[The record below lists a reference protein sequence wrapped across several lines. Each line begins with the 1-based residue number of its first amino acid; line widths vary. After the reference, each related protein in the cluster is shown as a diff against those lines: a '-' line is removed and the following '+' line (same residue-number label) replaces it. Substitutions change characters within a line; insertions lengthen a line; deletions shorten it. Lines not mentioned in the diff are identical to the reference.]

1 MKKSRIA
8 IGVLLMLVFLLTLT
22 GVAFAQDEGGLD
34 DGDGEEDPTEVGVT
48 GLIVDVNLEEGT
60 ITLEDGTIIYISG
73 GDYDHPIVELLGEYF
88 SGAGIEDWA
97 EALDAL
103 TTESGGK
110 VGEVVEVVD
119 ESGNVVGWQ
128 AVLEDG
134 TVVDIDEET
143 AAQYL
148 EALGMLNVDLTATL
162 GEDGETLTT
171 ITDVGGEIAA
181 YHDDGMG
188 FGVLVKLYAI
198 AGAAEGGVSVEELV
212 AMFKDGA
219 GMGHIFKEYG
229 KPGLL
234 GVGHVRKALK
244 GDEHPGK
251 ALGHEKQ
258 KQDKDK
264 DKDQDQDQDQDQDP
278 GEKPKDKNKD
288 KNKDKGKGQDKDKS
302 KDKKK

>member
-8 IGVLLMLVFLLTLT
+8 IGILLMLVFLLTLT

-34 DGDGEEDPTEVGVT
+34 DEEGPTEVDIT

-103 TTESGGK
+103 TTEGGK
-110 VGEVVEVVD
+110 VAEVVEVVD
-119 ESGNVVGWQ
+119 ADGNVVGWQ

-143 AAQYL
+143 ATQYL

-171 ITDVGGEIAA
+171 TTDVGGEIAA

-198 AGAAEGGVSVEELV
+198 AGANGVSVEDLV
-212 AMFKDGA
+212 GMFKDGV

-278 GEKPKDKNKD
+278 GEKPKDKDKDKNKD
-288 KNKDKGKGQDKDKS
+288 KNKDKGKDKS

>member
-8 IGVLLMLVFLLTLT
+8 IGILLMLVFLLTLT
-22 GVAFAQDEGGLD
+22 GVAFAQDGGELEE
-34 DGDGEEDPTEVGVT
+34 GDGEEGPTEVTIT
-48 GLIVDVNLEEGT
+48 GLIIDVNLEEGT
-60 ITLEDGTIIYISG
+60 ITLEDGTIIHISG

-88 SGAGIEDWA
+88 SGAGIKDWA
-97 EALDAL
+97 GALDTL
-103 TTESGGK
+103 TTEGSKVVG
-110 VGEVVEVVD
+110 VGEVLD

-128 AVLEDG
+128 ATLEDG

-198 AGAAEGGVSVEELV
+198 AGASESGVSVEDLV
-212 AMFKDGA
+212 GMFKDGM
-219 GMGHIFKEYG
+219 GMGQLFKEYG

-258 KQDKDK
+258 KQAKDK
-264 DKDQDQDQDQDQDP
+264 DKDQVQDQDQDQDQDTGP
-278 GEKPKDKNKD
+278 GEEPKDKNK
-288 KNKDKGKGQDKDKS
+288 NKDKS
-302 KDKKK
+302 KDKSKGKKK